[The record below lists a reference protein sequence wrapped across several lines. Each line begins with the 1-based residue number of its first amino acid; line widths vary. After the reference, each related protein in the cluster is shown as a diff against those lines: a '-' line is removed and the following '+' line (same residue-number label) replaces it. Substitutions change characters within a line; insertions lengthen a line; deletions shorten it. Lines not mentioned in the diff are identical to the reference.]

1 MRTRRLVVAISVC
14 AGLVVDAIGQQAT
27 TAVQERTFLMLPGS
41 SYFVIPPRKPA
52 ATGKANRLLV
62 VLPGG
67 DGSREFLP
75 FVRDGIAAQA
85 PADCVVAL
93 VTAVKWR
100 ADQAIVWPTAA
111 TPVPDMQYPTE
122 QLVGAVVEQ
131 VAREFDVEPAR
142 RAVLAWSSSGP
153 AVWPLLAAADG
164 PFARG
169 YVAMSI
175 WPEGLAAGDLAGVK
189 GRRIVIDQSPAD
201 TTTPFHHARAAY
213 AALTA
218 AGALVKVS
226 TYRGGHGWN
235 DRPLPRLKDGL
246 DWLFGEQAPPAPRWP
261 PPPKPGTN
269 LLRNGGFEQGLD
281 GWRTIANSGRLTAA
295 VQQQRRHE
303 GKQALYVRKTG
314 GAPLDLVTQEVELPP
329 GRTLTAVAQLR
340 CKGVQ
345 NAWLKVWRY
354 RKDGAPID
362 QDVDLVRLPTDG
374 DWQRIEKQ
382 FACDGAVRAV
392 VQLVVV
398 LDGEIW
404 LDDVS
409 LTVAP

>member
-1 MRTRRLVVAISVC
+1 MRTTLLVAALAVGVLLAT
-14 AGLVVDAIGQQAT
+14 DAIGQKPAP
-27 TAVQERTFLMLPGS
+27 AAQERTFVLLPRS
-41 SYFVIPPRKPA
+41 CYFVIPPRKPA
-52 ATGKANRLLV
+52 PAGTSNRLLV

-75 FVRDGIAAQA
+75 FVQDGIAAQV
-85 PADCVVAL
+85 PDDCAVAL

-100 ADQAIVWPTAA
+100 DDQVVVWPTAA
-111 TPVPDMQYPTE
+111 SPVPDMAWPTE
-122 QLVGAVVEQ
+122 QLVGAVVDQ
-131 VAREFDVEPAR
+131 VAREFAVEPAR

-153 AVWPLLAAADG
+153 AIWPLLVAADG

-169 YVAMSI
+169 YVAMSV
-175 WPEGLAAGDLAGVK
+175 WPEPVAPAELAGAK
-189 GRRIVIDQSPAD
+189 GRRIVIDQSPED

-213 AALTA
+213 DALSA
-218 AGALVKVS
+218 AGAVVRVS
-226 TYRGGHGWN
+226 IYRGGHGWN
-235 DRPLPRLKDGL
+235 DRPLPRLKDCLG
-246 DWLFGEQAPPAPRWP
+246 WLFGAQAAPAPRWP
-261 PPPKPGTN
+261 PPPKAGAN

-281 GWRTIANSGRLTAA
+281 GWRTIANSGRLTAE
-295 VQQQRRHE
+295 VQKQQRQQ

-329 GRTLTAVAQLR
+329 GRTLTAAAQLR

-354 RKDGAPID
+354 GKDGKPID
-362 QDVDLVRLPTDG
+362 DDVDLVRLPADG
-374 DWQRIEKQ
+374 DWQRVEKQ
-382 FACDGAVRAV
+382 FPCAGAVRAV

-398 LDGEIW
+398 LDGEVW

-409 LTVAP
+409 LTVDG